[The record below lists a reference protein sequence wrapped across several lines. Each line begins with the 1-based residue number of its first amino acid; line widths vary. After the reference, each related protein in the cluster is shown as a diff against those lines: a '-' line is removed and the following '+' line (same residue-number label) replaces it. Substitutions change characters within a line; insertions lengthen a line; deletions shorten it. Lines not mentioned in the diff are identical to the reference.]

1 MKHLI
6 PRQPVPS
13 LTIQTLSGKQ
23 WKIDEQ
29 HPKHFTM
36 IVFYR
41 GLHCPICRSYI
52 SELNRLSDDFVQRG
66 VEVIAISSD
75 THSRAIETVENWKLD
90 NLEIGFELD
99 LNTAYQWGLF
109 VSSSR
114 GKTSVGIEE
123 PARFSEPGI
132 FLVHPN
138 RTLYWSMVQTM
149 PFARPHFKEILSALD
164 FAIKNDYP
172 ARGEVVESN

>member
-1 MKHLI
+1 MKKLI
-6 PRQPVPS
+6 PRQVVPA
-13 LTIQTLSGKQ
+13 LTIQTLSGKK

-52 SELNRLSDDFVQRG
+52 SELSRLVDNFAQRG

-75 THSRAIETVENWKLD
+75 TRSRAIETVENWKLE

-99 LNTAYQWGLF
+99 FKTAYQWGLF
-109 VSSSR
+109 ISSSR
-114 GKTSVGIEE
+114 GKTSAGIEE
-123 PARFSEPGI
+123 PVRFSEPGI
-132 FLVHPN
+132 FLVRHD
-138 RTLYWSMVQTM
+138 RTLYWSMVQSM
-149 PFARPHFKEILSALD
+149 PFARPRFKEILSALD
-164 FAIKNDYP
+164 FVIENDYP
-172 ARGEVVESN
+172 ARGEIME